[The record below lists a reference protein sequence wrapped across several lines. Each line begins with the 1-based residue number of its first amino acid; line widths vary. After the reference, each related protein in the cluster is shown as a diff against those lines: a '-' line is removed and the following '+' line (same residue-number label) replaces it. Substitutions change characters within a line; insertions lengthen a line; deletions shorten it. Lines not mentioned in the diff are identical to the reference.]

1 MNFAWA
7 LPIIGA
13 ALSFAGG
20 WQEHIS
26 AVTYGRKVRT
36 WRRTKTFA
44 S

>member
-20 WQEHIS
+20 WQEHF
-26 AVTYGRKVRT
+26 
-36 WRRTKTFA
+36 RRLPTEER
-44 S
+44 